1 MVEKKKKGMRFSLS
15 LKLSF
20 YVVSAALILRIITM
34 VLSVHS
40 TREIVLNLVQEKAS
54 NLAAATANKIEA
66 DLTPVEVTP
75 RNVAALLETG
85 PLTKEELLRLIR
97 NSVSTNYHMYGS
109 TVAYEPNAFD
119 PSLVYFAPY
128 FHEVGGP
135 GSEIQC
141 FYLKAPEYD
150 YFSWDW
156 YKLPKQM
163 QKPVWTEPYLDP
175 GVHQIMSTYS
185 VPFYKNVDGNRQF
198 QGVVTADLTL
208 QRLCDIVNEVKLYRS
223 GHAFLLSKNGTIL
236 AHPDPKT
243 VMHESIFSVAGKQAD
258 RKLENVGIQMT
269 QGHTGYASLD
279 WYYGLGK
286 SWIFYAPIEAGW
298 SLAVVIPEREL
309 FADLDE
315 LTRRYVYISIVMF
328 FVLFLV
334 IVIITR
340 KITVSLEALAS
351 TTRNIAKGN
360 LDIAIPLPKTR
371 DEVADLSNAFEDMR
385 VSLKD
390 YIKNLEAT
398 TAANSRFE
406 SELKIAQNIQMSFLP
421 RTFPPFP
428 DRDDFDLHAFLKPAK
443 EVGGDLYDFFIAENG
458 TLYFLVGDV
467 SDKGVPAALFMAA
480 TKTLMRGFSHQGTS
494 PAEVMTRVNREL
506 CIYNEA
512 MMFVTLYCGALNLK
526 TGELI
531 FSNAGHNPPL
541 LVRNGIPR
549 YLHPAP
555 GFVMGVDPSYK
566 YKADT
571 LQLLPSDVLVV
582 YSDGITE
589 AMNSEKKVF
598 SEERLIEIVQ
608 KCCNESA
615 AGIVEQ
621 IKNAVTAYVAGFPQ
635 SDDITVLVFRYN
647 GSSIP
652 AAT

>member
-1 MVEKKKKGMRFSLS
+1 MVEKKKEMRFSLS

-20 YVVSAALILRIITM
+20 YIVSAALVLRIITM
-34 VLSVHS
+34 VLSTHT

-54 NLAAATANKIEA
+54 NLASATANKIAAELA
-66 DLTPVEVTP
+66 PVEVAP
-75 RNVAALLETG
+75 RNVAAFLETG
-85 PLTKEELLRLIR
+85 EYTKDDLLRLIR
-97 NSVSTNYHMYGS
+97 SSVSTNYHVYGS

-128 FHEVGGP
+128 FHEVAGP
-135 GSEIQC
+135 GSEIQS

-156 YKLPKQM
+156 YKIPKQL
-163 QKPVWTEPYLDP
+163 QKPVWSEPYLDP
-175 GVHQIMSTYS
+175 GVHLLMSTYS
-185 VPFYKNVDGNRQF
+185 VPFYKSVNGKRQF
-198 QGVVTADLTL
+198 QGVVTADLTM
-208 QRLCDIVNEVKLYRS
+208 QRLIDIVNEVKLYRS
-223 GHAFLLSKNGTIL
+223 GHAFLLSKSGTFL

-243 VMHESIFSVAGKQAD
+243 VMGESIFSVAGKQAD
-258 RKLENVGIQMT
+258 QKLEDVGIQMT
-269 QGHTGYASLD
+269 QGHTGFASLD
-279 WYYGLGK
+279 RYYRLGK
-286 SWIFYAPIEAGW
+286 SWIFYAPIETGW
-298 SLAVVIPEREL
+298 SLAVVIPEKEL

-315 LTRRYVYISIVMF
+315 LTRRYVYISIFMF
-328 FVLFLV
+328 LVLFVV
-334 IVIITR
+334 IVIIAR
-340 KITVSLEALAS
+340 KITIPLESLAS
-351 TTRNIAKGN
+351 TTRDIAKGN
-360 LDIAIPLPKTR
+360 LDIAIPSPKTR

-390 YIKNLEAT
+390 YIKNLETT

-428 DRDDFDLHAFLKPAK
+428 DRDEFDLHAFLKPAK

-506 CIYNEA
+506 CLYNDA
-512 MMFVTLYCGALNLK
+512 MMFVTVFCGALNLQ

-541 LVRNGIPR
+541 LVRNGVPR
-549 YLHPAP
+549 YLHLAP
-555 GFVMGVDPSYK
+555 GFVMGVDPLFH

-571 LQLLPSDVLVV
+571 IQLLPSDVLVV

-598 SEERLIEIVQ
+598 SEERLVEIVQ
-608 KCCNESA
+608 KHCTESA
-615 AGIVEQ
+615 AAIVDE
-621 IKNAVTAYVAGFPQ
+621 IKNSVTAYAAGFPQ

-647 GSSIP
+647 GKGNS
-652 AAT
+652 A